1 MGIKYDKD
9 KLSDTVGYL
18 NSALSN
24 GIDFIRAMLVGAK
37 RENQLSNSERAML
50 DDILIKLQMHEIDLT
65 ELKRTKER
73 KLKELCK

>member
-9 KLSDTVGYL
+9 KLVDTVVYL

-24 GIDFIRAMLVGAK
+24 GIDFTRAMLVGAK
-37 RENQLSNSERAML
+37 RKNQLSNSERAMI
-50 DDILIKLQMHEIDLT
+50 DDILIQLQMHEICLT

>member
-9 KLSDTVGYL
+9 KLADTVVFL

-37 RENQLSNSERAML
+37 RKNQLSNSERAMI
-50 DDILIKLQMHEIDLT
+50 DDILIQLQMHEICLT
-65 ELKRTKER
+65 ELKRAKER